1 MSVDDVYLKQFNF
14 MSMRKHLFT
23 HGGLIIIICFL
34 GGLTTC
40 MAQTGKTRPDKLYFR
55 SGFGFSF
62 PTNESNDYL
71 STKFSTSLGLIL
83 ALGKGP
89 LFLYPKLDLNAFGFD
104 QLISDPEHQTLGKNG
119 RATTYLVNMALGY
132 RKSVGKIGYYG
143 FLGAGGGMVLTP
155 RVNVSEDGTI
165 ATMTNKASGMP
176 IIETGIGL
184 DYSLGNT
191 QLFMEAGYLL
201 GLSHLQGKSFQ
212 ALPVNVGVKTN
223 ISRVFFK

>member
-1 MSVDDVYLKQFNF
+1 MQ
-14 MSMRKHLFT
+14 KHLLT
-23 HGGLIIIICFL
+23 RCGLSLLFCCVI
-34 GGLTTC
+34 GLTSST
-40 MAQTGKTRPDKLYFR
+40 AQTSTGRPDKLYFR
-55 SGFGFSF
+55 SGFGFTF
-62 PTNESNDYL
+62 PTWESNDYL
-71 STKFSTSLGLIL
+71 STKFSTSLGLLL

-104 QLISDPEHQTLGKNG
+104 QLVTEPEHQTLGKNG

-132 RKSVGKIGYYG
+132 RKAVGKIGYYG

-155 RVNVSEDGTI
+155 RVDVSEDGAV

-176 IIETGIGL
+176 IIETGLGL
-184 DYSLGNT
+184 DYSLGST

-201 GLSHLQGKSFQ
+201 GLSHLKDKSFQ
-212 ALPVNVGVKTN
+212 AVPINVGVKTN